1 MSLLYL
7 VKESARAIRRGG
19 DGQSRTH
26 CAPSPT
32 RCDALCIRRTAT
44 AAPGTHTH
52 NLPLI
57 GAAITICDCPG
68 QDAPQRRTKRAF
80 QQRVD
85 QLEEEACARACRA
98 NLCPCAAT
106 IALCTEPHQ
115 PPPPPPHMMRAVG
128 RCEGQARC
136 GTRSDCRVGSSR
148 SARDARGARAS
159 GIRRAGTTH
168 APTSHRTRATRATD
182 AARISRAARAGRAH
196 TSAHI
201 DGNGSVASTRGGSCR
216 RRRQWHVVSPRQG
229 AATRGATDPCEVC
242 ALW

>member
-44 AAPGTHTH
+44 TAPGTHTQ

-98 NLCPCAAT
+98 HLCPCAAT
-106 IALCTEPHQ
+106 IALCTEP
-115 PPPPPPHMMRAVG
+115 PPPPTPTPAY
-128 RCEGQARC
+128 
-136 GTRSDCRVGSSR
+136 
-148 SARDARGARAS
+148 DARSWPMRRSSSLWHTLGLPSWKQPERSRRSRRQSKWHPTRWNDARA
-159 GIRRAGTTH
+159 
-168 APTSHRTRATRATD
+168 
-182 AARISRAARAGRAH
+182 
-196 TSAHI
+196 
-201 DGNGSVASTRGGSCR
+201 N
-216 RRRQWHVVSPRQG
+216 VSPHPSH
-229 AATRGATDPCEVC
+229 TRDRRSPHLQSCPRRSRPHFRSH
-242 ALW
+242 

>member
-98 NLCPCAAT
+98 HLCPCAAT
-106 IALCTEPHQ
+106 IALCTEP
-115 PPPPPPHMMRAVG
+115 PPPPTPPPAQPARPAWARVPRPPVLAWCVSIRA
-128 RCEGQARC
+128 
-136 GTRSDCRVGSSR
+136 RSHRPPRGKSR
-148 SARDARGARAS
+148 SMKL
-159 GIRRAGTTH
+159 
-168 APTSHRTRATRATD
+168 
-182 AARISRAARAGRAH
+182 
-196 TSAHI
+196 
-201 DGNGSVASTRGGSCR
+201 GS
-216 RRRQWHVVSPRQG
+216 PK
-229 AATRGATDPCEVC
+229 
-242 ALW
+242 